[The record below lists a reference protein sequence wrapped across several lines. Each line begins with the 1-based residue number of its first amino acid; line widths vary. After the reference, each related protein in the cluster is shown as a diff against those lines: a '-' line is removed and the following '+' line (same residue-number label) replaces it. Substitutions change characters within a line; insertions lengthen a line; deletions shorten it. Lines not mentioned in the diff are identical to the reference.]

1 MSTKRLTHKQTGGVL
16 ALVLPRCSVETLC
29 VASCVSKAWLEA
41 ASNPRLWRSPRF
53 SATRKS
59 VITDAVLASVIKK
72 AAGRLK
78 VLDISIRSE
87 HSTRCSSDHT
97 RRSVSDFS
105 GITAAGLISA
115 LQMNLKLAQTGSTPR
130 LGRLKSLIVRGLA
143 CSDIDTYFQLA
154 LLSDYISPSSYDPCT
169 YIKSD
174 GTDLGSEDSLT
185 ECCRLCIHNK
195 ECDRECEFISCLS
208 CSKACGDVADI
219 CSRCC
224 RTCGEMVDYDD
235 QWHDNDPCE
244 ECGFSYCVELGG
256 TCGSMYTCGNKYTQ
270 GGCGGHFCEY
280 CRPFELC
287 LGGL

>member
-1 MSTKRLTHKQTGGVL
+1 MTHKQTGDAL
-16 ALVLPRCSVETLC
+16 ALVLPRCSVEMLC
-29 VASCVSKAWLEA
+29 VASCVSKAWLKA

-72 AAGRLK
+72 AAGHLK

-87 HSTRCSSDHT
+87 NSICLPDH
-97 RRSVSDFS
+97 RRQSVSDFS

-130 LGRLKSLIVRGLA
+130 VGRLKALIVRGLA

-154 LLSDYISPSSYDPCT
+154 LLCDKISPSSYDPCT

-185 ECCRLCIHNK
+185 ECCRLCIHSEDCNR
-195 ECDRECEFISCLS
+195 DCEFISCLS
-208 CSKACGDVADI
+208 CSKTCGKVADI

-224 RTCGEMVDYDD
+224 RTCGEILVDFD
-235 QWHDNDPCE
+235 QWYNDPCE
-244 ECGFSYCVELGG
+244 DCGFTYCDELAGG
-256 TCGSMYTCGNKYTQ
+256 TCGSMYTCGEDA
-270 GGCGGHFCEY
+270 GEDAGCGGHFCED
-280 CRPFELC
+280 CRPLQLC
-287 LGGL
+287 IGGL

>member
-1 MSTKRLTHKQTGGVL
+1 MPTKLLTHKQTRDAL

-29 VASCVSKAWLEA
+29 VVSCVSKAWLEA

-53 SATRKS
+53 STTRAS

-72 AAGRLK
+72 AAGCLK

-87 HSTRCSSDHT
+87 HRMCPPDHR

-154 LLSDYISPSSYDPCT
+154 LLCDHISPSSYDPCT

-185 ECCRLCIHNK
+185 ECCRLCFHS
-195 ECDRECEFISCLS
+195 EDCDRDCVFISCLS

-224 RTCGEMVDYDD
+224 RKCGEKVDYDD
-235 QWHDNDPCE
+235 QWSDNDPCE
-244 ECGFSYCVELGG
+244 ECGFSYCDG
-256 TCGSMYTCGNKYTQ
+256 TCGSMYTCGEYTQ

-280 CRPFELC
+280 CRPLQLC
-287 LGGL
+287 IGGL